1 MRRIHS
7 APKSK
12 PVLLTR
18 WVEPGKVLDK
28 FLRWE
33 CGNGSPTM
41 LSIRYLR
48 SCKAACYPILL
59 TGKGGKHGWKTTC
72 SWFSDKSVAQFLSV
86 KSSKKIANFSKQ
98 RRLWPENWPFVRA
111 LGKRLLLARHS
122 LKEVDGPLPKCYLI
136 KVSSY
141 PILLLR
147 L

>member
-33 CGNGSPTM
+33 CGNGTPHHAVHQIFT
-41 LSIRYLR
+41 
-48 SCKAACYPILL
+48 ILQSGL
-59 TGKGGKHGWKTTC
+59 LPNTIDRKGGKHGWKTTC